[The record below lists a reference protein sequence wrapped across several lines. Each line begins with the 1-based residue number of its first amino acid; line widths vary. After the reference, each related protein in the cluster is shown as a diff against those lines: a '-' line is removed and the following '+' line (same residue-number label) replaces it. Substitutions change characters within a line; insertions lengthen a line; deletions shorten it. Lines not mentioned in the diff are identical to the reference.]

1 MSIRKSRYANG
12 QRTKRN
18 FSGET
23 TTVDAAV
30 ATANLVTLLDPDK
43 IGGDEVEVIAEAT
56 GSEEVLVEAL
66 VDLVDQANEAEG
78 TVPDEEIVQNFS
90 RSVRN
95 LVAGAKSKRRRSK
108 NFSAED
114 TAKSVVEVAEI
125 VGMLDDDAI
134 DMVPA
139 ADIAATVSEATGTDA
154 KVVEAI
160 VEVAQNN
167 FSIGKKF
174 GFKSATRFTR
184 GEKVN
189 FAAEPV
195 AKDSVEPL
203 PVVDPDKPAVAGEKE
218 EVVVQQLPVES
229 VVQEPVAD
237 PVAGEGTS
245 KPVDAGEVMAL
256 QQDMVTAQS
265 VADAAGNFSRPS
277 TKKNAVLLSILGDKY
292 VPNEA

>member
-23 TTVDAAV
+23 TTVEAAV

-43 IGGDEVEVIAEAT
+43 VGGDEVEVIAAAT

-78 TVPDEEIVQNFS
+78 SVPDEEIVQNFS

-125 VGMLDDDAI
+125 VGMLDDDAL

-154 KVVEAI
+154 EVVEAI
-160 VEVAQNN
+160 IEVAQNN

-174 GFKSATRFTR
+174 GFQSATRFTR
-184 GEKVN
+184 GRKLN
-189 FAAEPV
+189 FST
-195 AKDSVEPL
+195 DSVEPL
-203 PVVDPDKPAVAGEKE
+203 PTVDPDKPAVAGSTE

-229 VVQEPVAD
+229 VVQEPVVD

-245 KPVDAGEVMAL
+245 EPVDAGEVMAL

-292 VPNEA
+292 IPNEA

>member
-43 IGGDEVEVIAEAT
+43 VGGDEVEVIAEAT
-56 GSEEVLVEAL
+56 GTEEVLVEAL

-139 ADIAATVSEATGTDA
+139 ADIAAIVSEATGTDA
-154 KVVEAI
+154 KVAEAI
-160 VEVAQNN
+160 IEVAQNN

-184 GEKVN
+184 GRKLN
-189 FAAEPV
+189 FST
-195 AKDSVEPL
+195 DSVEPL
-203 PVVDPDKPAVAGEKE
+203 PTVDPDKPAVAGSTE

-229 VVQEPVAD
+229 VVQEPVVD

-245 KPVDAGEVMAL
+245 EPVDAGEVMAL

-292 VPNEA
+292 IPNEA

>member
-43 IGGDEVEVIAEAT
+43 VGGDEVEVIAEAT
-56 GSEEVLVEAL
+56 GTEEVLVEAL

-184 GEKVN
+184 GRKLN
-189 FAAEPV
+189 FST
-195 AKDSVEPL
+195 DSVEPL
-203 PVVDPDKPAVAGEKE
+203 PTVDPDKPAVAGSTK

-229 VVQEPVAD
+229 VVQEPVVD

-292 VPNEA
+292 IPNEA

>member
-43 IGGDEVEVIAEAT
+43 VGGDEVEVIAAAT
-56 GSEEVLVEAL
+56 GTEEVLVEAL

-78 TVPDEEIVQNFS
+78 TAPDEEIVQNFS

-125 VGMLDDDAI
+125 VGMLDDDAL

-154 KVVEAI
+154 EVVEAI
-160 VEVAQNN
+160 IEVAQNN

-174 GFKSATRFTR
+174 GFQSATRFTR
-184 GEKVN
+184 GRKMN
-189 FAAEPV
+189 FST
-195 AKDSVEPL
+195 DSVEPL
-203 PVVDPDKPAVAGEKE
+203 PTVDPDKPAVAGSTE

-229 VVQEPVAD
+229 VVQEPVVD

-292 VPNEA
+292 IPNEA